1 MTSTPASTTPLTTV
15 DDAIERIGLGRF
27 QWRLLGINGLV
38 WAADA
43 MEVLIIGF
51 AIPSLMLTFD
61 LTRPQAGLIGSIFF
75 AGMFVGAWGFGALAD
90 RWGRRRIFLITVLL
104 DAVFGLLSA
113 LSPSFAVLLVFRFL
127 TGLAVGGTLP
137 VDYAMMAEFLPKKVR
152 GRFLVYLESFWALG
166 TILIALLAWLVVP
179 NLPDT
184 GWRWLF
190 AISALPGLLGFVLRL
205 WVPESPRYS
214 LLEGRTEE
222 AAETLRQVA
231 RINGKE
237 NEVEIGRLE
246 PVRRSATPPTAALFS
261 GSLARRTL
269 LLSAVWFFLSL
280 GYYGVF
286 VWLPGIFVTQGF
298 GFVRGYDYL
307 VLLALAQVPG
317 YMLAAFLLERI
328 GRRATLALFLFAS
341 AIACMMFALATTPT
355 LITVG
360 SMLLSFS
367 LLGAWGA
374 LYAYTPEVYPT
385 EVRAT
390 GMGWTGAMARAAG
403 ILAPTLGGYLLGI
416 SLPLALLIYAA
427 SLLIA
432 GAASL
437 LMREDPKGRA
447 LSDNLAEAQA

>member
-1 MTSTPASTTPLTTV
+1 MTSTPSSPPVTTV
-15 DDAIERIGLGRF
+15 DDAIERIGLGPF

-61 LTRPQAGLIGSIFF
+61 LTRPQAGWVGSIFF

-90 RWGRRRIFLITVLL
+90 RWGRRRVFLVTVLL

-113 LSPSFAVLLVFRFL
+113 LSPNFAVLLVFRFF
-127 TGLAVGGTLP
+127 TGMAVGGTLP
-137 VDYAMMAEFLPKKVR
+137 VDYAMMAEWLPKGVR

-179 NLPDT
+179 SLPDT

-214 LLEGRTEE
+214 LLYGRTEE
-222 AAETLRQVA
+222 AAEALRRAA

-237 NEVEIGRLE
+237 KEVEIGRLE
-246 PVRRSATPPTAALFS
+246 PIERSATPATAALFS
-261 GSLARRTL
+261 PKLARRTL
-269 LLSAVWFFLSL
+269 LLSVVWFFLSL

-317 YMLAAFLLERI
+317 YMLAAYLLERI
-328 GRRATLALFLFAS
+328 GRRATLALFLFSS
-341 AIACMMFALATTPT
+341 ALACMVFALATTPT

-390 GMGWTGAMARAAG
+390 GMGWAGAMARAAG

-447 LSDNLAEAQA
+447 LSDNLAEAPA